1 MKSRNCGQ
9 NEYYFVRI
17 TNLQTIKYVLNKP
30 AWKGSFA
37 EIFKNLATDQKIILF
52 DHQNNYV

>member
-52 DHQNNYV
+52 DHQK